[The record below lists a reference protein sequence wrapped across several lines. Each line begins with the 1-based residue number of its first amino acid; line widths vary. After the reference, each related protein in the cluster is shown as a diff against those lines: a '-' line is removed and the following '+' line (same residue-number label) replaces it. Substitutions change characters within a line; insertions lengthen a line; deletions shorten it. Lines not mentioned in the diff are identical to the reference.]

1 MEYLI
6 GKPVSDHIKEELK
19 EKILKKKRKP
29 VLYIL
34 LNKEDDSS
42 LGYVNNLV
50 KTGEKLNIEVKVITI
65 NSLQEYIS
73 NINYINNEQ
82 NIDACLITR
91 PLVKGVKEND
101 VLPLLDY
108 KKDVD
113 SINHQSLGLILLG
126 NEKFVPN
133 TALAIIK
140 MLDYYHIDLVGKK
153 VLVIGRSLSV
163 GKPVA
168 LLLMNRH
175 ATVTIAH
182 SKTKDLDNELK
193 DYDIV
198 IAAIGKPH
206 FIDSKKMKPGSV
218 AIDAGI
224 HYLEDKI
231 IGDIIPSDNV
241 AYISKVPGGVGP
253 ITVSCLMNNVVT
265 CYEENTNDF

>member
-1 MEYLI
+1 
-6 GKPVSDHIKEELK
+6 
-19 EKILKKKRKP
+19 
-29 VLYIL
+29 
-34 LNKEDDSS
+34 
-42 LGYVNNLV
+42 
-50 KTGEKLNIEVKVITI
+50 
-65 NSLQEYIS
+65 
-73 NINYINNEQ
+73 
-82 NIDACLITR
+82 
-91 PLVKGVKEND
+91 
-101 VLPLLDY
+101 
-108 KKDVD
+108 
-113 SINHQSLGLILLG
+113 
-126 NEKFVPN
+126 
-133 TALAIIK
+133 
-140 MLDYYHIDLVGKK
+140 
-153 VLVIGRSLSV
+153 
-163 GKPVA
+163 
-168 LLLMNRH
+168 MNRH